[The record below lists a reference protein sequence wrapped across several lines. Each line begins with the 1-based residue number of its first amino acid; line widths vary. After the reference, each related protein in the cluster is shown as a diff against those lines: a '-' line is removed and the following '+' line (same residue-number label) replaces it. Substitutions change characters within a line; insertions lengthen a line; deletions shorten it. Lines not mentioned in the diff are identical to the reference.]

1 MTCAIWPKR
10 RIFIGCPACDWVHGH
25 DLRELFDQRAI
36 VASRDD
42 WPLTVARWPL
52 SDWGRSTLVRSL
64 SYFFLARED
73 DNLHGMK
80 ELTEAE
86 IAAACE
92 AWTRVWR
99 RAVVAQQLGTHP
111 FRLRDAIQEAYQ
123 AIMRVREATTHQ
135 TETSSPRRSHRNLRS
150 AVTKKRGSTEM

>member
-1 MTCAIWPKR
+1 
-10 RIFIGCPACDWVHGH
+10 
-25 DLRELFDQRAI
+25 
-36 VASRDD
+36 
-42 WPLTVARWPL
+42 
-52 SDWGRSTLVRSL
+52 VRSL
-64 SYFFLARED
+64 SSFFLAQED
-73 DNLHGMK
+73 DNLDGMK

-86 IAAACE
+86 NTAACE

-135 TETSSPRRSHRNLRS
+135 TETSSPRRSQQPKWLAGPASVCIGRPRGIAGVHRSFGNLLS
-150 AVTKKRGSTEM
+150 